1 MRNTV
6 STFQELKNKGE
17 KITMLT
23 AYDYSMAK
31 LIDSSGINGILVGDS
46 LGMVCLGYE
55 NTLSVTMEDM
65 LHHTKAVVRGASNA
79 LVVGDMP
86 FMSYQ
91 TSIYDA
97 VYNAGRFIKEA
108 GAHAVK
114 LEGGSTVAEE
124 VKAIVKAQIPVMG
137 HIGLTPQSVNMF
149 GGFKVQGKNEKI
161 AKKLI
166 EDAKILEN
174 AGAFSIVLEC
184 IPEKLSKIISESISI
199 PTIGIGAGKYCDG
212 QILVYQDML
221 SMFSDFKPKFVKSFG
236 NIGQSIKDG
245 VSQYIEEV
253 KEVAFPEEK
262 YTFKID
268 DDVIKKIILIK
279 KLIIYVIE
287 TI

>member
-149 GGFKVQGKNEKI
+149 GGFKVQGKNEKV

-166 EDAKILEN
+166 EDAKILED

-221 SMFSDFKPKFVKSFG
+221 SMFSDFKPKFVKSFE
-236 NIGQSIKDG
+236 NIGKSIENG
-245 VSQYIEEV
+245 VSQYIKEV

-262 YTFKID
+262 HTFKID
-268 DDVIKKIILIK
+268 DDVIN
-279 KLIIYVIE
+279 KLY
-287 TI
+287 

>member
-91 TSIYDA
+91 ASTYDA

-114 LEGGSTVAEE
+114 LEGGAAVEKE

-236 NIGQSIKDG
+236 NIGESIKNS
-245 VSQYIEEV
+245 VSQYIQEV
-253 KEVAFPEEK
+253 KESKFPEEK
-262 YTFKID
+262 HTFKID
-268 DDVIKKIILIK
+268 DEVIT
-279 KLIIYVIE
+279 KLY
-287 TI
+287 

>member
-65 LHHTKAVVRGASNA
+65 LHHTKAVVRGTSSA

-114 LEGGSTVAEE
+114 LEGGTTVAEE
-124 VKAIVKAQIPVMG
+124 IKAIVKAQIPVMG

-149 GGFKVQGKNEKI
+149 GGFKVQGKNEKV

-166 EDAKILEN
+166 EDAKILEE
-174 AGAFSIVLEC
+174 AGAFAIVLEC

-236 NIGQSIKDG
+236 SIGESIKDG
-245 VSQYIEEV
+245 VSQYIKEV
-253 KEVAFPEEK
+253 KEAKFPEEK
-262 YTFKID
+262 HAFKID
-268 DDVIKKIILIK
+268 DDVIN
-279 KLIIYVIE
+279 KLY
-287 TI
+287 

>member
-1 MRNTV
+1 MKNSV
-6 STFQELKNKGE
+6 KTFQELKNKGE

-31 LIDSSGINGILVGDS
+31 LIDCCKMDGILVGDS

-65 LHHTKAVVRGASNA
+65 IHHTKAVARGANNS

-91 TSIYDA
+91 TSTYDA
-97 VYNAGRFIKEA
+97 VVNAGRFIKEA
-108 GAHAVK
+108 QASAVK
-114 LEGGSTVAEE
+114 LEGGATVIDQ

-149 GGFKVQGKNEKI
+149 GGFKVQGKELDK
-161 AKKLI
+161 AKELI
-166 EDAKILEN
+166 EDAKKLED

-221 SMFSDFKPKFVKSFG
+221 SMFSDFKPKFVKSFAD
-236 NIGQSIKDG
+236 IGSAINSG
-245 VSQYIEEV
+245 VKNYINEV
-253 KEVAFPEEK
+253 KSENFPEKEHS
-262 YTFKID
+262 FKID
-268 DDVIKKIILIK
+268 DEIIE
-279 KLIIYVIE
+279 KLY
-287 TI
+287 